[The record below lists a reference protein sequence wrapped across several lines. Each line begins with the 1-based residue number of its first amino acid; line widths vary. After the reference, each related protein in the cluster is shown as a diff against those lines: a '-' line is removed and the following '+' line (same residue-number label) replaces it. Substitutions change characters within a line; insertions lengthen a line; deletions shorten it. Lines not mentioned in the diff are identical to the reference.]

1 MYSQDLG
8 EMRDNFG
15 VETVEA
21 QIFGK
26 VQRWYTDVG
35 ERFDIESTLPVRKT
49 GGRTYL
55 GQEKPTQPDLSLSIL
70 STLHGE
76 CKLEALRTSNHVAGW
91 KPLSRPNGPMGR
103 IAWAVV
109 CPGIRCLS
117 LTGCCGYPIG

>member
-1 MYSQDLG
+1 
-8 EMRDNFG
+8 MRDNFG

-26 VQRWYTDVG
+26 VQRRYTDIG
-35 ERFDIESTLPVRKT
+35 ERFPVRKT

-91 KPLSRPNGPMGR
+91 KPLSRPNGPMSR

-117 LTGCCGYPIG
+117 LTGYCGYPIG